1 MTQEYYHKQQLHK
14 QRLQE
19 PIIMTPTMFPSSYLN
34 KAVISLD
41 YIQIGNV
48 VDEENDKLLIIDSNY
63 RNKFSIPSC
72 KVISVDKTDA
82 NSLIVDLEYQ
92 EAGRYRIVE

>member
-1 MTQEYYHKQQLHK
+1 MG
-14 QRLQE
+14 
-19 PIIMTPTMFPSSYLN
+19 SSLYLN

-48 VDEENDKLLIIDSNY
+48 VDEENNKLLMIDSNY
-63 RNKFSIPSC
+63 GNKFSIHSC
-72 KVISVDKTDA
+72 KVISTDKTDA
-82 NSLIVDLEYQ
+82 DSLIVDLEYQ

>member
-1 MTQEYYHKQQLHK
+1 MTQEYYHKQQL
-14 QRLQE
+14 QE
-19 PIIMTPTMFPSSYLN
+19 PIIAAPTIFPLSYLN

>member
-1 MTQEYYHKQQLHK
+1 MIT
-14 QRLQE
+14 
-19 PIIMTPTMFPSSYLN
+19 TSTMGSSSYLN

-48 VDEENDKLLIIDSNY
+48 VDEENDMLLIIDSNY
-63 RNKFSIPSC
+63 GNKFSIPSC

-92 EAGRYRIVE
+92 EVGRYRIVE

>member
-92 EAGRYRIVE
+92 EVGRYRIVE

>member
-1 MTQEYYHKQQLHK
+1 MTQKYYHK

-19 PIIMTPTMFPSSYLN
+19 PMITTSTMFPSSYLN

-48 VDEENDKLLIIDSNY
+48 VDEENNKLLIIDSNFG
-63 RNKFSIPSC
+63 NKFSIPSC
-72 KVISVDKTDA
+72 KVISVDKTNS
-82 NSLIVDLEYQ
+82 NSLIVDIEYQ

>member
-1 MTQEYYHKQQLHK
+1 MTQEYYHKQQL
-14 QRLQE
+14 QE
-19 PIIMTPTMFPSSYLN
+19 PIITTPTMFPSSYLN
-34 KAVISLD
+34 KTVISLD

-48 VDEENDKLLIIDSNY
+48 VDEVNDRLLIIDSNY

-82 NSLIVDLEYQ
+82 NSLIVDLEYH

>member
-82 NSLIVDLEYQ
+82 NSLIVDLEYH

>member
-1 MTQEYYHKQQLHK
+1 MTQEYYHKQQL
-14 QRLQE
+14 QE
-19 PIIMTPTMFPSSYLN
+19 PIITTPTMFPSSYLN

-48 VDEENDKLLIIDSNY
+48 VDEVNDRLLIIDSNY

>member
-1 MTQEYYHKQQLHK
+1 
-14 QRLQE
+14 
-19 PIIMTPTMFPSSYLN
+19 MFPSSYLN

-82 NSLIVDLEYQ
+82 NSLIVDLEYH

>member
-1 MTQEYYHKQQLHK
+1 MIT
-14 QRLQE
+14 
-19 PIIMTPTMFPSSYLN
+19 TSTMGSSLYLN

-48 VDEENDKLLIIDSNY
+48 VDEENNKLLIIDSNFG
-63 RNKFSIPSC
+63 NKFSIPSC

-92 EAGRYRIVE
+92 EAGRFRIVE

>member
-1 MTQEYYHKQQLHK
+1 MIT
-14 QRLQE
+14 
-19 PIIMTPTMFPSSYLN
+19 TSTMGSSLYLN

-48 VDEENDKLLIIDSNY
+48 VDEENYTLLIIDSNY
-63 RNKFSIPSC
+63 TNKFSIPSY

-92 EAGRYRIVE
+92 EAGRY

>member
-1 MTQEYYHKQQLHK
+1 MIT
-14 QRLQE
+14 
-19 PIIMTPTMFPSSYLN
+19 TSTMGSSLYLN

-48 VDEENDKLLIIDSNY
+48 VDEENYTLLIIDSNY
-63 RNKFSIPSC
+63 SNKFSIPSY

-92 EAGRYRIVE
+92 EAGRY

>member
-1 MTQEYYHKQQLHK
+1 MITTSTLG
-14 QRLQE
+14 
-19 PIIMTPTMFPSSYLN
+19 SSLYLN
-34 KAVISLD
+34 KADISLA
-41 YIQIGNV
+41 YIQIGKV
-48 VDEENDKLLIIDSNY
+48 VDEENDKLLLIDSNY
-63 RNKFSIPSC
+63 TNKFSIPSC

>member
-1 MTQEYYHKQQLHK
+1 MIT
-14 QRLQE
+14 
-19 PIIMTPTMFPSSYLN
+19 TSTMGSSLYLN

-48 VDEENDKLLIIDSNY
+48 VDEENNKLLIIDSNY
-63 RNKFSIPSC
+63 GNKFSIPSC

-82 NSLIVDLEYQ
+82 DSLIADLEYQ

>member
-63 RNKFSIPSC
+63 RNKFSILSC

-92 EAGRYRIVE
+92 EAGR

>member
-1 MTQEYYHKQQLHK
+1 MIT
-14 QRLQE
+14 
-19 PIIMTPTMFPSSYLN
+19 TSTMGSSLYLN

-48 VDEENDKLLIIDSNY
+48 VDEENNKLLIIDSNFG
-63 RNKFSIPSC
+63 NKFSIPSC

>member
-63 RNKFSIPSC
+63 RNKFSIPNC

-82 NSLIVDLEYQ
+82 NSLIVDLEYH

>member
-1 MTQEYYHKQQLHK
+1 MIT
-14 QRLQE
+14 
-19 PIIMTPTMFPSSYLN
+19 TSTMGSSLYLN

-48 VDEENDKLLIIDSNY
+48 VDEENYTLLIIDSNY
-63 RNKFSIPSC
+63 TNKFSIPSY

-92 EAGRYRIVE
+92 EAERYRIVE

>member
-1 MTQEYYHKQQLHK
+1 MTQEYYHKQQL
-14 QRLQE
+14 QE
-19 PIIMTPTMFPSSYLN
+19 PIITTSTMSSSYLN
-34 KAVISLD
+34 KSVISLD
-41 YIQIGNV
+41 DIQIGNV
-48 VDEENDKLLIIDSNY
+48 VDEENDMLFIIDSNY
-63 RNKFSIPSC
+63 RNKFSIPNC

>member
-1 MTQEYYHKQQLHK
+1 MG
-14 QRLQE
+14 
-19 PIIMTPTMFPSSYLN
+19 SSLYLN

-48 VDEENDKLLIIDSNY
+48 VDEENNKLLIIDSNY
-63 RNKFSIPSC
+63 GNKFSIPSC
-72 KVISVDKTDA
+72 KVISVDKTNS
-82 NSLIVDLEYQ
+82 NSLIVDIEYQ

>member
-1 MTQEYYHKQQLHK
+1 MIT
-14 QRLQE
+14 
-19 PIIMTPTMFPSSYLN
+19 TSTMGSSLYLN

-48 VDEENDKLLIIDSNY
+48 VDEENYTLLIIDSNY
-63 RNKFSIPSC
+63 SNKFSIPSY
-72 KVISVDKTDA
+72 KVISVDKTNA

>member
-1 MTQEYYHKQQLHK
+1 MIT
-14 QRLQE
+14 
-19 PIIMTPTMFPSSYLN
+19 TSTMGSSLYLN

-48 VDEENDKLLIIDSNY
+48 VDEENNKLLIIDSNY
-63 RNKFSIPSC
+63 GNKFSIPSC
-72 KVISVDKTDA
+72 KVISTDKTDA
-82 NSLIVDLEYQ
+82 DSLIADLEYQ

>member
-1 MTQEYYHKQQLHK
+1 MTQKYYHKQW
-14 QRLQE
+14 LQE
-19 PIIMTPTMFPSSYLN
+19 PMITTSTMFPSSYLN
-34 KAVISLD
+34 NAVLSLD
-41 YIQIGNV
+41 YIQIGNL

-63 RNKFSIPSC
+63 GIKFSIPSC

>member
-1 MTQEYYHKQQLHK
+1 MTQEYYHSQQ
-14 QRLQE
+14 LQE
-19 PIIMTPTMFPSSYLN
+19 PIITTSTTFPLSYLN

-41 YIQIGNV
+41 YIQIGDV
-48 VDEENDKLLIIDSNY
+48 VNEENDKLLIFDSNY
-63 RNKFSIPSC
+63 GNKFSIPSC

>member
-1 MTQEYYHKQQLHK
+1 MTQEYYHSQQ
-14 QRLQE
+14 LQE
-19 PIIMTPTMFPSSYLN
+19 PIITTSTTFPLSYLN

-41 YIQIGNV
+41 YIQIGDV
-48 VDEENDKLLIIDSNY
+48 VNEENDKLLIFDSNY
-63 RNKFSIPSC
+63 GNKFSIPSC

-92 EAGRYRIVE
+92 ETGRYRIAE

>member
-1 MTQEYYHKQQLHK
+1 M
-14 QRLQE
+14 
-19 PIIMTPTMFPSSYLN
+19 SSSLYLN
-34 KAVISLD
+34 KADISLD
-41 YIQIGNV
+41 YIPIRNILY
-48 VDEENDKLLIIDSNY
+48 EENDKLLLIDSNY
-63 RNKFSIPSC
+63 GNKFSIPSC